1 MKRILAPLVILTIT
15 FVFSSCTTTEGSK
28 SAAAPSATAS
38 IDVSANAEK
47 EVEAVRQEYD
57 KAYVSQDVAVF
68 DRLASDDYTLTQPD
82 GKVSTKAEVIAWSK
96 AGDVKVEKGQS
107 DKVKIRLYGNT
118 ALVTGQWTE
127 KSTTKG
133 KPFAGT
139 VQYTT
144 VYIKKNGK
152 WQIVSDHGTLIAS
165 QNQKQ

>member
-107 DKVKIRLYGNT
+107 DRAN
-118 ALVTGQWTE
+118 AL
-127 KSTTKG
+127 
-133 KPFAGT
+133 
-139 VQYTT
+139 
-144 VYIKKNGK
+144 
-152 WQIVSDHGTLIAS
+152 
-165 QNQKQ
+165 